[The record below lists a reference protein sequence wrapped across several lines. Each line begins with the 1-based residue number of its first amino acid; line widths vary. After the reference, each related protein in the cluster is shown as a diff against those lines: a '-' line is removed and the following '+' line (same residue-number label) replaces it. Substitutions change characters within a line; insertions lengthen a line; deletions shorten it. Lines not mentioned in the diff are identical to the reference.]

1 MSVKGLWS
9 SDSNITPSCNLV
21 LPREVREDSFLEVGA
36 FIFFEGLNACFF
48 VMNELISCFVD
59 GMWGLVEPNAEDV
72 TSRCEI
78 NIETSVGVKHVG
90 RSEVDVLTG
99 DGDFLKLS
107 KVIAEA
113 SGELCHFSNVACN
126 GGGC

>member
-1 MSVKGLWS
+1 MSVRGLWS
-9 SDSNITPSCNLV
+9 SDSNINRSCNLV
-21 LPREVREDSFLEVGA
+21 LPREVKEDSFLEVGA
-36 FIFFEGLNACFF
+36 FVFFEGLSTRFF

-78 NIETSVGVKHVG
+78 NIETSVGAKHVG

-99 DGDFLKLS
+99 DGDFLELS
-107 KVIAEA
+107 KVVAEA

>member
-1 MSVKGLWS
+1 MSVRGLWS
-9 SDSNITPSCNLV
+9 SDSNINPSYNLV
-21 LPREVREDSFLEVGA
+21 LPREVKEDSFLEVGA
-36 FIFFEGLNACFF
+36 FVFFEGLNACFF

-59 GMWGLVEPNAEDV
+59 GMWGLVKPNAEDV

-78 NIETSVGVKHVG
+78 NIETSVGAKHVG

-107 KVIAEA
+107 KVITEA
-113 SGELCHFSNVACN
+113 SGKLCHFSNVACN

>member
-1 MSVKGLWS
+1 MSVRGLS
-9 SDSNITPSCNLV
+9 SPDS
-21 LPREVREDSFLEVGA
+21 EVREDSFLEVGA
-36 FIFFEGLNACFF
+36 FVFFEGLSTCFF

-78 NIETSVGVKHVG
+78 NIETSVGAKHVG

-99 DGDFLKLS
+99 DGDFLELS
-107 KVIAEA
+107 KVVAEA

>member
-1 MSVKGLWS
+1 M
-9 SDSNITPSCNLV
+9 
-21 LPREVREDSFLEVGA
+21 FLRDD
-36 FIFFEGLNACFF
+36 
-48 VMNELISCFVD
+48 ELISCLVD

-78 NIETSVGVKHVG
+78 NIETSVGAKHVG

-107 KVIAEA
+107 KVVAEA
-113 SGELCHFSNVACN
+113 SGELCHFSNVAFN

>member
-1 MSVKGLWS
+1 MSVRGLWS
-9 SDSNITPSCNLV
+9 SDSNINPSYNLV
-21 LPREVREDSFLEVGA
+21 LPREVKEDSFLEVGA
-36 FIFFEGLNACFF
+36 FVFFEGLNACFF
-48 VMNELISCFVD
+48 VMNELISCLVD

-78 NIETSVGVKHVG
+78 NIETSVGAKHVG

-107 KVIAEA
+107 KVVAEA
-113 SGELCHFSNVACN
+113 SGELCHFSNVAFN

>member
-1 MSVKGLWS
+1 MSVRGLWS
-9 SDSNITPSCNLV
+9 SDSNINPSYNLV
-21 LPREVREDSFLEVGA
+21 LPREVKEDSFLEVSA
-36 FIFFEGLNACFF
+36 FVFFEGLNACFF
-48 VMNELISCFVD
+48 VMNELISCLVD

-78 NIETSVGVKHVG
+78 NIETSVGAKHVG

-107 KVIAEA
+107 KVITEA
-113 SGELCHFSNVACN
+113 FGELCHFSNVACN

>member
-1 MSVKGLWS
+1 MSVRGLS
-9 SDSNITPSCNLV
+9 SPDS
-21 LPREVREDSFLEVGA
+21 EVREDSFLEVGA
-36 FIFFEGLNACFF
+36 FVFFEGLNACFF
-48 VMNELISCFVD
+48 VMNELISCRVD

-78 NIETSVGVKHVG
+78 NIETSVGAKHVG

-99 DGDFLKLS
+99 DSDFLELG
-107 KVIAEA
+107 KVVAEA